1 MPTLALMKKVL
12 ILFLLAVVFA
22 SCQKSKNLSDIPK
35 ITFNS
40 LTASKLVSGLDST
53 AVLNFDYED
62 GDGNIGSLSENPPP
76 EYRNLFV
83 NFFQLENGVWKE
95 PVLPVGFDGVIP
107 NLTPKAKDKAISG
120 DITYNLILPPG
131 AKSDTIRFTVYIVDR
146 LNNKSNVITTS
157 ELVIT
162 TP

>member
-1 MPTLALMKKVL
+1 MKKVL
-12 ILFLLAVVFA
+12 VLFLFAVVLV

-40 LTASKLVSGLDST
+40 LTTSKLSSGLDST

-62 GDGNIGSLSENPPP
+62 GDGNIGSLLENPPP

-83 NFFQLENGVWKE
+83 SFFQLKNGVWNE

-131 AKSDTIRFTVYIVDR
+131 AKNDTIRFTVYIVDR

-157 ELVIT
+157 ELVIN

>member
-1 MPTLALMKKVL
+1 MKKVL
-12 ILFLLAVVFA
+12 LSFILAAVFA
-22 SCQKSKNLSDIPK
+22 SCQKSKNLSDIPR

-40 LTASKLVSGLDST
+40 LTASKYPSGLDST

-62 GDGNIGSLSENPPP
+62 GDGNIGSLLENPPP

-83 NFFQLENGVWKE
+83 NYFLLVNGIWTE
-95 PVLPVGFDGVIP
+95 PVLPVGFDAAIP

-120 DITYNLILPPG
+120 DITYNLILPPN
-131 AKSDTIRFTVYIVDR
+131 AKNDTIRFTVYIVDR

-157 ELVIT
+157 ELVIN